1 MKLEQFQS
9 DRVEALVTK
18 WHEAFFPIEILLLH
32 ADPVYYGYGVP
43 AGDGSGVILIPGFMH
58 GDLSLLVMYAWLTR
72 IGYRPYYSGID
83 LNADCPDLLIRERL
97 ASVLRKAQR
106 ETRRRV
112 HVIGNSLGGVIARS
126 LVAQFPSAV
135 RSVITLGSPFR
146 GKVLHR
152 SILRETE
159 IIRNFILIQHGARV
173 FPECY
178 TSECG
183 CAFMK
188 ALRRGVRS
196 RIAQTAIYTRNDGVV
211 DWRCCVTGDPKI
223 DVEVKGTHAGLGF
236 NPRVYK
242 VIAQR
247 LAAAQQVPAPIT
259 RRTSGKVA
267 QSTMNSFAPVAVTE
281 R

>member
-18 WHEAFFPIEILLLH
+18 WHEAFFPVEILLLH

-43 AGDGSGVILIPGFMH
+43 RGDGSAVVLVPGFLH

-97 ASVLRKAQR
+97 VRVLHKAQR
-106 ETRRRV
+106 ETRRGV
-112 HVIGNSLGGVIARS
+112 HLIGNSLGGVIARS
-126 LVAQFPSAV
+126 LAAQFPGAV
-135 RSVITLGSPFR
+135 QSVITLGSPFR
-146 GKVLHR
+146 GNVLHR

-159 IIRNFILIQHGARV
+159 VIRNFILMERGARV

-178 TSECG
+178 TSQCG

-188 ALRRGVRS
+188 ALRRGLPS
-196 RIAQTAIYTRNDGVV
+196 RMAQTAIYTRDDGVV
-211 DWRCCVTGDPKI
+211 DWRCCITCNAKI
-223 DVEVKGTHAGLGF
+223 DVEVKGTHAGLAF
-236 NPRVYK
+236 NPKVYR
-242 VIAQR
+242 VIAER
-247 LAAAQQVPAPIT
+247 LAQARQIGAVSRSNA
-259 RRTSGKVA
+259 RTSYKLVNR
-267 QSTMNSFAPVAVTE
+267 Q
-281 R
+281 

>member
-1 MKLEQFQS
+1 MKLAEFQS

-18 WHEAFFPIEILLLH
+18 WHEAFFPVEILLLH
-32 ADPVYYGYGVP
+32 GDPVYYGYGVP
-43 AGDGSGVILIPGFMH
+43 SGDGSPVILIPGFMH

-97 ASVLRKAQR
+97 VSVLRKAQR

-112 HVIGNSLGGVIARS
+112 HLIGNSLGGVFARS
-126 LVAQFPSAV
+126 LAAQYPGAV
-135 RSVITLGSPFR
+135 RSVITLGAPFR
-146 GKVLHR
+146 GRVLHR

-159 IIRNFILIQHGARV
+159 IIRNFILMQHGARV

-178 TSECG
+178 TSRCG
-183 CAFMK
+183 CAFVQ
-188 ALRRGVRS
+188 ALRRGVPS
-196 RIAQTAIYTRNDGVV
+196 RIAQTAIFTRNDGVV
-211 DWRCCVTGDPKI
+211 DWHCCITGDSKI
-223 DVEVKGTHAGLGF
+223 DVEVKGTHAGLAF

-242 VIAQR
+242 VIAER
-247 LAAAQQVPAPIT
+247 LAIAPEISPIA
-259 RRTSGKVA
+259 RRRASKSHKLV
-267 QSTMNSFAPVAVTE
+267 SP